1 MDEFELIARCFR
13 DRVLPRPGSVLG
25 IGDDAALVDTGG
37 LPLAHARATTPFRDN
52 DDGAAT
58 AGHAFGAA
66 FIRLAAHAVR
76 PRWATLGLTLESGAP
91 ERIESFAAAAAAAC
105 QTCGVELIGGDTTR
119 GPGRVTVFALGTRAD
134 HPLQTAPRPPATAV
148 AVCLPLPP
156 ACAPENA
163 HARRGSGLSVFAPHA
178 AWRGHPVRRF
188 GGHGRRRSY
197 TRAEDHRAHGCSRRG
212 CATRGCRPVAIS
224 KRDGLASDA

>member
-13 DRVLPRPGSVLG
+13 DRVLARPGSVLG

-91 ERIESFAAAAAAAC
+91 ERIESFAAAAAAVC

-119 GPGRVTVFALGTRAD
+119 GPGRVTVFALGTRTD
-134 HPLQTAPRPPATAV
+134 HPLQTAPQPPATAV

-163 HARRGSGLSVFAPHA
+163 HAVADLVSVCLRLTRRGTDIQCDDSAATDGDAP
-178 AWRGHPVRRF
+178 
-188 GGHGRRRSY
+188 
-197 TRAEDHRAHGCSRRG
+197 TRALKITVHTDAAGEDALRA
-212 CATRGCRPVAIS
+212 VADRQHLVTI
-224 KRDGLASDA
+224 RAEADG